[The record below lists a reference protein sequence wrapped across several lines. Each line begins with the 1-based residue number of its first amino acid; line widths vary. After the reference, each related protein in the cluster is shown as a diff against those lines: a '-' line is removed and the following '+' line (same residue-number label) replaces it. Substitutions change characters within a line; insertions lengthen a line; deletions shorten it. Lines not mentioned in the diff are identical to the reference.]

1 MHYKFSKF
9 AYKVIIFNVIL
20 TVLVLLIHL
29 YNLNS
34 IMQTNAKIHQV
45 INEKMI
51 NREEAINY
59 LLERGEDLFLGDEFY
74 TLFGI
79 LSSSAALLFS
89 YLFARSYNYVYGS
102 LAALTS
108 LLTTFLGG
116 LLLFYLMFSG
126 KAGDVNYAENIVDR
140 APKSDWETFLYNRNK
155 NGK

>member
-9 AYKVIIFNVIL
+9 ARKVIVFNVIL
-20 TVLVLLIHL
+20 TALVFLVHC

-45 INEKMI
+45 IDERMVS
-51 NREEAINY
+51 REEAIDY

-79 LSSSAALLFS
+79 LSSCAALLFS
-89 YLFARSYNYVYGS
+89 YLFARSYNYIHGS
-102 LAALTS
+102 VAALTS
-108 LLTTFLGG
+108 LLTTFFGG

-126 KAGDVNYAENIVDR
+126 KAGDVNYADNIADR
-140 APKSDWETFLYNRNK
+140 APKSDWETFLHNRNRD
-155 NGK
+155 GK

>member
-9 AYKVIIFNVIL
+9 AHKVIIINVIL
-20 TVLVLLIHL
+20 TVLVLLIHF

-34 IMQTNAKIHQV
+34 IMQTNAKIHRV
-45 INEKMI
+45 IDEKMLS
-51 NREEAINY
+51 REEAIEY
-59 LLERGEDLFLGDEFY
+59 LQECGEDLFLGDEFY

-79 LSSSAALLFS
+79 LSSCAALLFS
-89 YLFARSYNYVYGS
+89 YLFARSHNYVYGS

-126 KAGDVNYAENIVDR
+126 RAGDANYAEKIADR
-140 APKSDWETFLYNRNK
+140 VPKSDWEAFLHNRNK
-155 NGK
+155 KD